1 MRRAT
6 TDPSVTSRG
15 RTPEPGPAIAAAFA
29 GGDRWRMAAAH
40 SAKFQA
46 VSAPTTAANWWL
58 LRVARQLRALNA
70 ANSKSRNG
78 LSRQAP
84 SSTSASAAPRF
95 FDRLGAFALPPAAF
109 PFAGRPPPLSP
120 SGDGRNRVETVQR
133 SGNRKLRAPR
143 TI

>member
-6 TDPSVTSRG
+6 THARVMSRG
-15 RTPEPGPAIAAAFA
+15 RAPVPGPGFVAAVA
-29 GGDRWRMAAAH
+29 GGDRRRTAAAH

-58 LRVARQLRALNA
+58 LRVARQLRALNE

-109 PFAGRPPPLSP
+109 
-120 SGDGRNRVETVQR
+120 
-133 SGNRKLRAPR
+133 
-143 TI
+143 